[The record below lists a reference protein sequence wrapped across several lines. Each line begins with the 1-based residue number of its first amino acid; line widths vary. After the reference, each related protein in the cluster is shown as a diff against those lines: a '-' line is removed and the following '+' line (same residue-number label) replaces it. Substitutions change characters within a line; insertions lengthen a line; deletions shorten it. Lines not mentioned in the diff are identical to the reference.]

1 LFNNTHKLFCV
12 RLSIVELVDYC
23 IILILH
29 SNDIDFLS
37 NDTQKNSNYRNMSLI
52 NQFIRKQGKI
62 LSRRITRLTLK
73 QQQFI
78 RKERKTRKRALCF
91 LFV

>member
-1 LFNNTHKLFCV
+1 
-12 RLSIVELVDYC
+12 
-23 IILILH
+23 
-29 SNDIDFLS
+29 
-37 NDTQKNSNYRNMSLI
+37 MSLI

-78 RKERKTRKRALCF
+78 RKERKTGKRALCF